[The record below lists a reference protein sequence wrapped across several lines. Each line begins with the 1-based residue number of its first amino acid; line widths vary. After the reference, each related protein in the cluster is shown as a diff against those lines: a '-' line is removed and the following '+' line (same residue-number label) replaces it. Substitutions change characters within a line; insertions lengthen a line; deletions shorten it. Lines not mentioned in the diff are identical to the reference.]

1 VDRVERQG
9 AVHLRAVEVLGA
21 EVLGAEVL
29 GAEVLGAE
37 AEPLEGGPAA
47 EDEEPVEAR
56 GPGIEISK
64 R

>member
-1 VDRVERQG
+1 MDRVERQG

-21 EVLGAEVL
+21 EGPAA
-29 GAEVLGAE
+29 G